1 MPPASDSTR
10 RTPVVLLA
18 VAAILLLLRVAL
30 GVVEHRRPPERAELV
45 EWRPARLAV
54 MEARATGRV
63 VLYDFTADWCSPCQA
78 MKRDLFADRRH
89 ARTLEE
95 LAVPVR
101 VLDRRREEG
110 ANEAW
115 VDSLQRRHRVDAFP
129 TLVAENLET
138 GRSVRLE
145 GYPGAQATIEWL
157 ERSVTSLGGT
167 RLGPSFPL
175 GTPMSP
181 GAGAGPVGGMPPSA
195 TQPSPGPPVGA
206 TAESVLTR

>member
-1 MPPASDSTR
+1 MPVA
-10 RTPVVLLA
+10 LLA
-18 VAAILLLLRVAL
+18 VAALLLLLRVVL
-30 GVVEHRRPPERAELV
+30 GVIEHRRPPDRAEQV
-45 EWRPARLAV
+45 DWRPVPLAA

-63 VLYDFTADWCSPCQA
+63 ILYDFTADWCTPCQA
-78 MKRDLFADRRH
+78 MQRELFADRRH
-89 ARTLEE
+89 ARTLEQ

-115 VDSLQRRHRVDAFP
+115 VDSLQRHHRVEAFP

-138 GRSVRLE
+138 GRAVRLE
-145 GYPGAQATIEWL
+145 GYPGPQATLEWL
-157 ERSVTSLGGT
+157 ERSVVSLGGT

-181 GAGAGPVGGMPPSA
+181 GAGPR
-195 TQPSPGPPVGA
+195 PGPAVPPPGSPAGA
-206 TAESVLTR
+206 SAESVLAR